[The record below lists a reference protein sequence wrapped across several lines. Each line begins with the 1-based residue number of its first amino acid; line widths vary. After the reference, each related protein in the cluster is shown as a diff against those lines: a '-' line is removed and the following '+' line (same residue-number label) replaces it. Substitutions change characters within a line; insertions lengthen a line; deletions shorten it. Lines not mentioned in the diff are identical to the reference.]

1 MLREAAN
8 MPNKDSSTGLTSIVG
23 IYQFILDVLCTK
35 AVRVHGVLPEHGDH
49 PVHPQHARINKQ
61 PVHEAGWLLLPS
73 EGSLLLQHSRR

>member
-1 MLREAAN
+1 MLRDAAN

-49 PVHPQHARINKQ
+49 PVHPQHARISTQ
-61 PVHEAGWLLLPS
+61 PAHKAGWLLLPS